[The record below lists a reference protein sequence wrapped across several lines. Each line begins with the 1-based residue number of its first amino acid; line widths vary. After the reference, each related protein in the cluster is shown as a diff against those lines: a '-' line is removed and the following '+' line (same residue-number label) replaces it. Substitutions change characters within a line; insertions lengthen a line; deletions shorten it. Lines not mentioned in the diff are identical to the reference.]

1 LIKLIDNIIYNPF
14 PSNTVNDFN
23 ILNYKREVIGEFLD
37 DQFASKEQYQ
47 IVIMAAGR
55 GSRMDLKYP
64 KCFYNLKYPDGQRT
78 VISNLLRTIAKST
91 LNITYINIVIN
102 SKDED
107 HFRGLLHDNKKIK
120 LLTLNS
126 NQIEGTAR
134 CLDAIRNDLIA
145 NDNILLLWGDLAL
158 IPTEYIYFAAI
169 LHEKFHPS
177 ITMPTRYKKNPYV
190 AFIRN
195 NQGEFTDV
203 FHSNEGRPYQ
213 GWAEQDSLLFII
225 NYSVLS
231 LLSQY
236 LKDDTN
242 KQSKDIDFV
251 SFIPYCST
259 LKTEHVIGL
268 PICEENYV
276 SGLNNVNKANI
287 INDYL
292 KQYSNI
298 EYKNIF
304 LNNNYV

>member
-1 LIKLIDNIIYNPF
+1 MLK
-14 PSNTVNDFN
+14 DFN
-23 ILNYKREVIGEFLD
+23 IYNYKREVIDKYLD
-37 DQFASKEQYQ
+37 DRFTSKEQYQ
-47 IVIMAAGR
+47 IVIMAAGK

-64 KCFYNLKYPDGQRT
+64 KCFYNLKYPDGKRT
-78 VISNLLRTIAKST
+78 IISNLLRTIEQSE
-91 LNITYINIVIN
+91 LNITSINIVIN

-107 HFRGLLHDNKKIK
+107 HFRELLNANEKIK

-134 CLDAIRNDLIA
+134 CLNAIKSDLIS

-158 IPTEYIYFAAI
+158 IPTDYIYFAAI

-190 AFIRN
+190 GFIRN
-195 NQGEFTDV
+195 SQGEFIDV
-203 FHSNEGRPYQ
+203 FHSNEGRPYK
-213 GWAEQDSLLFII
+213 GWAEQDSLFFIF
-225 NYSVLS
+225 NYSILS

-236 LKDDTN
+236 LKDN
-242 KQSKDIDFV
+242 KNEPSKDIDFV

-259 LKTEHVIGL
+259 LKDEDVIGV
-268 PICEENYV
+268 PICKENYV
-276 SGLNNVNKANI
+276 SGLNNISKADV

-292 KQYSNI
+292 KQYSDI